1 MFKNPFR
8 EIDIKNRKNSSDL
21 LKQVTNFNKVVN
33 QRVSHLMMIVLCIFI
48 VISSK
53 LAYVQL
59 FQQEDYLAKLEAF
72 TKKQQVITPPR
83 GEMFDRNGNLL
94 VANEEC
100 LNITYYP
107 PNNVS
112 SYSSSK
118 WRLAYEFANRFN
130 VSNED
135 LTLRDW
141 KDFYLLMSDDN
152 GNSLLNENEFRL
164 SSSEIYS
171 LKLSRITQELIDEMI
186 HKPLS
191 EQDDANGKM
200 SNYEYSIAWPVMQL
214 MEMATTNHSSVVI
227 EKASNEDVAY
237 LVEHKSDFPGFDVV
251 ADWNRSYP
259 YGATIR
265 DILGSVS
272 TRGLDAVNQ
281 DYYLAQ
287 GYALNERVGASGLE
301 LQYEDYLNGT
311 RTVMDINYDDES
323 GLAVFTPSSIGK
335 KGYDLTLTIDI
346 ESAAE
351 NRSNHH

>member
-191 EQDDANGKM
+191 EQDAC
-200 SNYEYSIAWPVMQL
+200 
-214 MEMATTNHSSVVI
+214 
-227 EKASNEDVAY
+227 
-237 LVEHKSDFPGFDVV
+237 
-251 ADWNRSYP
+251 
-259 YGATIR
+259 
-265 DILGSVS
+265 
-272 TRGLDAVNQ
+272 
-281 DYYLAQ
+281 
-287 GYALNERVGASGLE
+287 
-301 LQYEDYLNGT
+301 
-311 RTVMDINYDDES
+311 
-323 GLAVFTPSSIGK
+323 
-335 KGYDLTLTIDI
+335 
-346 ESAAE
+346 
-351 NRSNHH
+351 